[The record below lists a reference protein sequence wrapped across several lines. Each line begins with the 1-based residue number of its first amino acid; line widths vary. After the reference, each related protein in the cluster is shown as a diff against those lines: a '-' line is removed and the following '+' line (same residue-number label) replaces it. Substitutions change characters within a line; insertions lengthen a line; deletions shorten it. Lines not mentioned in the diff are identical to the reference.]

1 MAPRGCRSADPRR
14 PTRPHSVAALS
25 SLLLWCPY
33 PVHVL
38 VQDGSVAAVVL
49 AGGSGTR
56 LEADGNKAF
65 IPLAG
70 RSVVSWSLNV
80 FSELPTVGRRILV
93 IRPQDRDVATKII
106 DRELKDPSVELIEGG
121 ASRPGSE
128 WAALNYLRA
137 DIVAGM
143 VGFVA
148 IHDAARPFMTRSL
161 AQAVFDAAAES
172 GGSMP
177 GIVAED
183 LGSIDSDGHLQPVLA
198 PGSGRLVRTQTPQ
211 VFRAKELISA
221 YKLAQADGFEGTDTA
236 TTVRR
241 YSNVKIRLVEGDV
254 WNLKIT
260 YPQDLF
266 TAERILSAMHY
277 TLL

>member
-1 MAPRGCRSADPRR
+1 MADAPAR
-14 PTRPHSVAALS
+14 

-33 PVHVL
+33 SVSVL

-56 LEADGNKAF
+56 MEADGNKAF

-70 RSVVSWSLNV
+70 RCVVSWSLNL
-80 FSELPTVGRRILV
+80 FGEMPTVGRRILV
-93 IRPQDRDVATKII
+93 IRPQDRDVVTKII
-106 DRELKDPSVELIEGG
+106 DRELEDPSVELIEGG
-121 ASRPGSE
+121 ASRHGSE
-128 WAALNYLRA
+128 WAALKYLRE
-137 DIVAGM
+137 DIDGGSVRL
-143 VGFVA
+143 VA
-148 IHDAARPFMTRSL
+148 IHDAARPLVTRSL
-161 AQAVFDAAAES
+161 AQAVIDMAAES

-177 GIVAED
+177 GVVADD

-211 VFRAKELISA
+211 VFRAKELLSA
-221 YKLAQADGFEGTDTA
+221 YELAQADGFEGTDTA

-241 YSNVKIRLVEGDV
+241 YSNVKIRPVEGDTR
-254 WNLKIT
+254 NMKIT

-266 TAERILSAMHY
+266 TAERVLSAMRY